1 METVE
6 NENYKAP
13 HVNEDGLEREEAV
26 TDKLVAPG
34 DGTKITFTNSKAD
47 GKDRNG
53 DAKIEIQGVE
63 SQFVGLSKEELM
75 KYANDPFWVRLRMAL
90 FVLFWLLWVAMLVGA
105 IAIIVLTPRCAP
117 PPQLAWWQSSPV
129 YNVDV
134 ASYTDN
140 SDGTSHF
147 AGLLSKLD
155 YIKDLGMRTLLLK
168 SIFPSTASG
177 AVKDYMT
184 VDPALGSMN
193 DVEALLNA
201 TKEMELHVVLEIN
214 PAFTSLEHEWFV
226 NSKERK
232 EGFQD
237 LFVWEGDQEGTAPE
251 GLMAT
256 GAEAWTFDP
265 TRGLHYLHQSET
277 YAADVN
283 WKSPQALE
291 QFIAV
296 LRFWLE
302 RGVSGFIITNTY
314 LDRFPVIAKSTL
326 ATEEDVLTVLKEWRQ
341 VLGNYSS
348 THETAH
354 RVLGIQ
360 VEKRTA
366 SEASPLYGSA
376 EDPAADLVLSKPFE
390 LQPEQSNAA
399 SLRLFVQGT
408 LDATPEGMWPSFVL
422 GNALY
427 PALAT
432 RASVLLDGLHMVA
445 ALVQGT
451 PIFHYGDE
459 LGATCEEKPCA
470 MPWNEGAPG
479 TTPGISVEAQTGN
492 SSHLEV
498 VRHSTALRDKLAVRL
513 GTTVTSVLN
522 NNTVFVMLRV
532 RKGTPGYMAVVN
544 GDGQQVTVNLVE
556 ASSHVP
562 ESGHVEVKS
571 LLSTKV
577 VQSKVKLGELA
588 LDPHEAVILQFVP
601 IFE

>member
-26 TDKLVAPG
+26 TDKLVASG

-75 KYANDPFWVRLRMAL
+75 KYANDPFWVRLRMCL
-90 FVLFWLLWVAMLVGA
+90 FVFFWMLWVAMLVGA

-155 YIKDLGMRTLLLK
+155 YIKDLGMRTLQLR
-168 SIFPSTASG
+168 SIFPSTGSG
-177 AVKDYMT
+177 GVKDYMA

-193 DVEALLNA
+193 DVEALFNA
-201 TKEMELHVVLEIN
+201 TKELDLHVVLEIN
-214 PAFTSLEHEWFV
+214 PAFTSQEHEWFV
-226 NSKERK
+226 NSKEGK

-237 LFVWEGDQEGTAPE
+237 LFVWEGDQEGSAPE
-251 GLMAT
+251 GVMSS
-256 GAEAWTFDP
+256 GNSAWTFDP
-265 TRGLHYLHQSET
+265 TRNLHFLHQSELDV
-277 YAADVN
+277 ADVN
-283 WKSPQALE
+283 WRSPQALE
-291 QFIAV
+291 QFTAV

-314 LDRFPVIAKSTL
+314 LDHTPVIAKSTL
-326 ATEEDVLTVLKEWRQ
+326 ATEEDVLTVLKEWRE

-348 THETAH
+348 TYETAH

-360 VEKRTA
+360 VEKRTV
-366 SEASPLYGSA
+366 SEAAPLYGTT
-376 EDPAADLVLSKPFE
+376 EEPAADLVLSKPFE
-390 LQPEQSNAA
+390 LQPKESNAA

-422 GNALY
+422 GSALY
-427 PALAT
+427 PPLVT
-432 RASVLLDGLHMVA
+432 RAGVLLDGLHMVA
-445 ALVQGT
+445 ALAEGT
-451 PIFHYGDE
+451 PVFYYGDE
-459 LGATCEEKPCA
+459 LGAMCEEKPCQ
-470 MPWNEGAPG
+470 MPWIEGALGTAPG
-479 TTPGISVEAQTGN
+479 VTVEAQTGN

-498 VRHSTALRDKLAVRL
+498 VRHSIALRDKLAVRL
-513 GTTVTSVLN
+513 GTTVTSVLSN
-522 NNTVFVMLRV
+522 STVFVMLRV

-544 GDGQQVTVNLVE
+544 GDGQQVTVNLAE

-571 LLSTKV
+571 IQSTKV
-577 VQSKVKLGELA
+577 VQSKLKLGELP
-588 LDPHEAVILQFVP
+588 LDPYEAVILQFVP

>member
-6 NENYKAP
+6 NENYKPP

-26 TDKLVAPG
+26 TDKLVASG
-34 DGTKITFTNSKAD
+34 DGTKITFTNNKAD

-75 KYANDPFWVRLRMAL
+75 RYANDPFWVRLRMAL
-90 FVLFWLLWVAMLVGA
+90 FVLFWILWVAMLVGA
-105 IAIIVLTPRCAP
+105 VAIIVLTPRCAP

-129 YNVDV
+129 YNVEV
-134 ASYTDN
+134 ASYADD
-140 SDGTSHF
+140 SDGTSRF

-155 YIKDLGMRTLLLK
+155 YIKDLGMRTLQLRN
-168 SIFPSTASG
+168 IFPSTASG
-177 AVKDYMT
+177 GVKDYMT

-201 TKEMELHVVLEIN
+201 TKELDLHVVLEIN
-214 PAFTSLEHEWFV
+214 PAFTSQEHEWFL
-226 NSKERK
+226 NSKEGK

-237 LFVWEGDQEGTAPE
+237 LFVWEGDQEGSAPE
-251 GLMAT
+251 GVMST
-256 GAEAWTFDP
+256 RDSAWTFDP
-265 TRGLHYLHQSET
+265 TRHLHFLHQSELDT
-277 YAADVN
+277 ADVN

-291 QFIAV
+291 QFTAV

-302 RGVSGFIITNTY
+302 RGISGFVITNTY
-314 LDRFPVIAKSTL
+314 LDHTPVIAKSTL
-326 ATEEDVLTVLKEWRQ
+326 ATEEAVLSVLKDWRQ

-348 THETAH
+348 THETTH
-354 RVLGIQ
+354 RALGIQ
-360 VEKRTA
+360 VEKRTP
-366 SEASPLYGSA
+366 SEASPLYGTT
-376 EDPAADLVLSKPFE
+376 EEPAADLVLSKPFE
-390 LQPEQSNAA
+390 LQPEQSNAT

-427 PALAT
+427 PPLVT
-432 RASVLLDGLHMVA
+432 RAGVLLDGLNMVA
-445 ALVQGT
+445 ALAQGT
-451 PIFHYGDE
+451 PVFYYGDE
-459 LGATCEEKPCA
+459 LGAVCEEKPCK
-470 MPWNEGAPG
+470 MPWNEEAPG
-479 TTPGISVEAQTGN
+479 TAPGVTVDAQMGN

-498 VRHSTALRDKLAVRL
+498 VRHSAALRDKLAVRL
-513 GTTVTSVLN
+513 GSTVTSVLSN
-522 NNTVFVMLRV
+522 STVFVMLRV

-544 GDGQQVTVNLVE
+544 GDGQQVTVNLAE

-571 LLSTKV
+571 IHSTKV
-577 VQSKVKLGELA
+577 VQSKVKLAELA